1 MQTINV
7 LANPFFFLTAKGIA
21 QGAICKPG
29 TTDTYIGAHIDDV
42 ATAKADK
49 TRFWFD
55 GLPVALTFSGELA
68 RAIKDGLLFAA
79 DEPTARACGAEFV
92 LPADALKA
100 AQEAAEAKWLDA
112 YGSPVAIVLPTEP
125 TKTDAELAA
134 IAAAEAK
141 AKAEAADP
149 VAPVAEPAASLA
161 PEPAKAK
168 R

>member
-79 DEPTARACGAEFV
+79 DEPTARACGAEYV

-100 AQEAAEAKWLDA
+100 AQAAAEAKWLDA
-112 YGSPVAIVLPTEP
+112 YGSPVDIVLPTEP
-125 TKTDAELAA
+125 TKTDAELAVL
-134 IAAAEAK
+134 AAAAAK
-141 AKAEAADP
+141 AKAEA
-149 VAPVAEPAASLA
+149 VAPAAEPAASPTA
-161 PEPAKAK
+161 SEPAAKAK

>member
-55 GLPVALTFSGELA
+55 GLPAALTFSGELA

-112 YGSPVAIVLPTEP
+112 YGSPVTIVLPIEP
-125 TKTDAELAA
+125 TKTDAQIAA
-134 IAAAEAK
+134 IAAAEVK
-141 AKAEAADP
+141 AKAEA
-149 VAPVAEPAASLA
+149 VAPAAEPTAE
-161 PEPAKAK
+161 PPAKAK

>member
-7 LANPFFFLTAKGIA
+7 LANPFFFLTVKGIA

-100 AQEAAEAKWLDA
+100 AQAAAEAKWLDA
-112 YGSPVAIVLPTEP
+112 YGSPVDIVLPTEP
-125 TKTDAELAA
+125 TKTDAELAVL
-134 IAAAEAK
+134 AAAAAK
-141 AKAEAADP
+141 AKAEA
-149 VAPVAEPAASLA
+149 VAPAAEPAS
-161 PEPAKAK
+161 EPAAKAK

>member
-7 LANPFFFLTAKGIA
+7 LANPFFFLTVKGIA

-100 AQEAAEAKWLDA
+100 AQEAAEAKWLAA
-112 YGSPVAIVLPTEP
+112 YGSPVTIVLPTEP
-125 TKTDAELAA
+125 TKTDAELAVL
-134 IAAAEAK
+134 AAAAAK
-141 AKAEAADP
+141 AKAEA
-149 VAPVAEPAASLA
+149 VAPAAEPAS
-161 PEPAKAK
+161 EPAAKAK

>member
-79 DEPTARACGAEFV
+79 DEPTARACGAEYV

-100 AQEAAEAKWLDA
+100 AREAAKAKWLDA
-112 YGSPVAIVLPTEP
+112 YGSPVTIVLPTEP
-125 TKTDAELAA
+125 TKTDAELAVL
-134 IAAAEAK
+134 AAAAAK
-141 AKAEAADP
+141 AKTEA
-149 VAPVAEPAASLA
+149 VAPVAEPAAS
-161 PEPAKAK
+161 PTSEPAAKAK

>member
-79 DEPTARACGAEFV
+79 DEPTARACGAEYV

-112 YGSPVAIVLPTEP
+112 YGSPVTIVLPIEP
-125 TKTDAELAA
+125 TKTDAELAVL
-134 IAAAEAK
+134 AAAAAK
-141 AKAEAADP
+141 AKAEA
-149 VAPVAEPAASLA
+149 VAPVAEPAAS
-161 PEPAKAK
+161 PTSEPAAKAK